1 MSRPSKP
8 TNLLNSNM
16 SKEEKE
22 KRKKGEKKLQGDT
35 ILVDTPPDNLD
46 TLGRKYYRLIVRNFP
61 EGILNVLD
69 GFTVAIVADALAK
82 MHQCQE
88 IIKSEGL
95 LTTYVNKAGAENVS
109 EHKAVA
115 IYNKYAQLYNTYS
128 SKLGM
133 NPSDRARLAMLNVS
147 DEEEDEI
154 LKLLRGDS

>member
-1 MSRPSKP
+1 MKRFHNIK
-8 TNLLNSNM
+8 SNM

-22 KRKKGEKKLQGDT
+22 KRKKGEKMLQGDT
-35 ILVDTPPDNLD
+35 ILADTPPDNLD

-88 IIKSEGL
+88 IIKSEG
-95 LTTYVNKAGAENVS
+95 
-109 EHKAVA
+109 
-115 IYNKYAQLYNTYS
+115 YS

-133 NPSDRARLAMLNVS
+133 NPSDRAKLALLNVN
-147 DEEEDEI
+147 EEDDDDL
-154 LKLLRGDS
+154 LKVLRGDF